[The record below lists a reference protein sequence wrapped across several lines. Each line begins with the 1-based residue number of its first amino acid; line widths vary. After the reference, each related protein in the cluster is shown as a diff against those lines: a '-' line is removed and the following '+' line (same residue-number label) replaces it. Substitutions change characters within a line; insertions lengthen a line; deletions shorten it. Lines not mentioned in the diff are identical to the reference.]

1 MSFMRALSR
10 RALVVCLPLCLL
22 AIAWTVFAQ
31 TPVADAL
38 FDIVLPWDDGSETA
52 IDAGGVVPRT
62 IADDSLV
69 RTTADGHL
77 AIAGRRA
84 RFWGVNVAFGASFPE
99 KTDAEHVAA
108 RMEKFGVN
116 MVRFHHMDMH
126 SSADGSGIWTSV
138 DPDRTLD
145 PAQLDRLDFFVA
157 QLKRH
162 GIYVDLNLLVSR
174 PFSRQASANLPADLD
189 QMTKWKQ
196 RAVLGFFDDAILQ
209 LQKDY
214 ARDLLTHVNAY
225 TGKSYAQEPVVG
237 FIEINNENG
246 LVQAFLNGQLD
257 DLPPF
262 YRQELVTLWNNWLR
276 SKYRNHEALITGW
289 SDAGNGV
296 AFYPDERLGGK
307 TGMRGFLKRG
317 EAVARS
323 ENARKDWFRFLLQTE
338 ERYWRGMRDYL
349 KETLGT
355 RALLIGTIVG
365 CSTPNLMAQFDV
377 IDTHAYWEHPTF
389 PDKNKPWDA
398 VNWFVKNEAMVNHPD
413 LATVGA
419 LAMRGV
425 LNKPHIVTE
434 YNHPHPN
441 TFEAEAFPFLATYGA
456 LQDFDAVFAFDY
468 ASDKKWDARAPV
480 NFFSVQQHPLKMATF
495 IPSATAFLRGDIAP
509 ARDRFVTQLTRE
521 NEVAGLLTAKPWQL
535 VDARTGGVDVL
546 DALTRRV
553 AIAVEGQSIPSDA
566 VRVKPRAGGSSGQS
580 GGAGQGAAAA
590 LAPAGGVFVSD
601 TGQIRWD
608 TTQAG
613 RGYVTVDTPGTK
625 LLYGFIGE
633 RSFDLTGG
641 VGIKPKATLQQGF
654 AVIGLTSMDAPSLT
668 NATRVVITAV
678 GTGTTTGAGWRTHPN
693 AWITFP
699 PPQGINLTLQQEWGT
714 APFRAEG
721 IGATITLP
729 FPSGRVRVW
738 SLDPTGAHARELPV
752 AALSGGA
759 QSSITIQAGYKA
771 LWYEA
776 QIKPAL
782 TTAQAQVK
790 Q

>member
-1 MSFMRALSR
+1 MRASSP
-10 RALVVCLPLCLL
+10 RALPPLVVCLSLGLVL
-22 AIAWTVFAQ
+22 IAWTVAAQ
-31 TPVADAL
+31 TPIAEAL
-38 FDIVLPWDDGSETA
+38 FEIVMPWDDGTETA
-52 IDAGGVVPRT
+52 IDAGGLVPRT
-62 IADDSLV
+62 ITDDNVV
-69 RTTADGHL
+69 RTTPDGHL

-84 RFWGVNVAFGASFPE
+84 RFWGVNVAFGANFPE
-99 KTDAEHVAA
+99 KTDADHVAA

-126 SSADGSGIWTSV
+126 ASADGSGIWSSV
-138 DPDRTLD
+138 DPDRALD
-145 PAQLDRLDFFVA
+145 PAQLDRLDYFVA
-157 QLKRH
+157 QLKRR

-174 PFSRQASANLPADLD
+174 PFSRQASQNLPADLD
-189 QMTKWKQ
+189 LVVNWKQ
-196 RAVLGFFDDAILQ
+196 RAVLGFFDEALLQ

-214 ARDLLTHVNAY
+214 ARDLLSHVNPY
-225 TGKSYAQEPVVG
+225 TGKSYAQEAAVG
-237 FIEINNENG
+237 FVEINNENG

-262 YRQELVTLWNNWLR
+262 YKQELLTLWNNWLR
-276 SKYRNHEALITGW
+276 NKYRNQDALIAGW
-289 SDAGNGV
+289 TDAGAGV
-296 AFYPDERLGGK
+296 SFYPDERLGSK
-307 TGMRGFLKRG
+307 TGMRAFLKRG

-338 ERYWRGMRDYL
+338 ERYWRGMRDHL
-349 KETLGT
+349 KETLGV

-389 PDKNKPWDA
+389 PDKDKPWDA
-398 VNWFVKNEAMVNHPD
+398 VNWFVKNEAMVNHPER
-413 LATVGA
+413 ATVSA
-419 LAMRGV
+419 LAVRRV
-425 LNKPHIVTE
+425 VNKPHIVTE

-441 TFEAEAFPFLATYGA
+441 TFEVEAFPFLATYGS

-468 ASDKKWDARAPV
+468 ASDNKWNARAPV
-480 NFFSVQQHPLKMATF
+480 NFFSVGQHPLKLATF

-521 NEVAGLLTAKPWQL
+521 NEVTGLLTAKPFQL
-535 VDARTGGVDVL
+535 VDARTGGVDLL

-553 AIAVEGQSIPSDA
+553 TIAVEGQSIPSDS
-566 VRVKPRAGGSSGQS
+566 VRVKPAATAAPAS
-580 GGAGQGAAAA
+580 GGASGAATAAAA
-590 LAPAGGVFVSD
+590 APAGGVYVSD

-608 TTQAG
+608 ATQAG

-641 VGIKPKATLQQGF
+641 FGIKPKTTLQQGF
-654 AVIGLTSMDAPSLT
+654 AVIGITSMDSPSMM

-678 GTGTTTGAGWRTHPN
+678 GTGTNASAGWRTHPN
-693 AWITFP
+693 SWITFP
-699 PPQGINLTLQQEWGT
+699 PPQGINLTLQQEWGS

-721 IGATITLP
+721 IAATITLP

-738 SLDPTGAHARELPV
+738 ALDATGAHARELPV
-752 AALSGGA
+752 AAVAGGTQA
-759 QSSITIQAGYKA
+759 TVTIQPGYKA

-782 TTAQAQVK
+782 TTAQAH
-790 Q
+790 